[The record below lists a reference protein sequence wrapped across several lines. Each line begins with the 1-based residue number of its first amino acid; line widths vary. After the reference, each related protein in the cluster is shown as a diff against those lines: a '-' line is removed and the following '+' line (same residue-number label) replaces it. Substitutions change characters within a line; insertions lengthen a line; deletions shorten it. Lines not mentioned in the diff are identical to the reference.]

1 MQWGGAIIDVVD
13 EIFSDVPNAGELG
26 ISWQMFGSNGHEK
39 ADYSRGVLDRFTSRA
54 SNEVNPNTFCKF
66 IANPRTISFMDS
78 PHCAFHFEG
87 FVAINEQKKVKPHPP
102 WNIIPPLTDK
112 IVINHYH
119 CKSREEYAIKRGR
132 GYAAD
137 MIPAEHYTDKQFE
150 ESDRNEIFDDGI
162 LHYRAER
169 AKVFKLPDKSH
180 VDERLFNA
188 LAENLSP
195 TLLPN
200 TPPEFYAGKM
210 ETFLT
215 CRAVAAY
222 LQTKLINPAPAKF
235 YEEAAL
241 VAILNS
247 ISQMS
252 FADARLLLTELP
264 ELLKLPY
271 PVVDALRNACIQF
284 IPQLEEPFH
293 RANLWMEI
301 VELDYVKRLLQSW
314 RPQ

>member
-1 MQWGGAIIDVVD
+1 MGGAIIDVVD

-169 AKVFKLPDKSH
+169 ARTFQPPDRSH
-180 VDERLFNA
+180 DIERLLNA
-188 LAENLSP
+188 LSENLSP
-195 TLLPN
+195 TLVP
-200 TPPEFYAGKM
+200 TTSPQFYAGKM

-215 CRAVAAY
+215 CRALADY
-222 LQTKLINPAPAKF
+222 LKMQLRDDTLARF

-241 VAILNS
+241 RATLQTVS
-247 ISQMS
+247 GGGMT
-252 FADARLLLTELP
+252 FADARLLLSELP